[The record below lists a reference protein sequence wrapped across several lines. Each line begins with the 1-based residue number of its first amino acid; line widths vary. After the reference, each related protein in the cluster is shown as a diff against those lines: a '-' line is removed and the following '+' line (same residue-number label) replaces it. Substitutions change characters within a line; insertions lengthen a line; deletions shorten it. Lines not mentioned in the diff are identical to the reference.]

1 MTMNR
6 IQTPIVAARRGGAP
20 FAARRGGELVATVLL
35 AP

>member
-6 IQTPIVAARRGGAP
+6 IQIPIVAARRGGA
-20 FAARRGGELVATVLL
+20 FAARRGGALVATVLL